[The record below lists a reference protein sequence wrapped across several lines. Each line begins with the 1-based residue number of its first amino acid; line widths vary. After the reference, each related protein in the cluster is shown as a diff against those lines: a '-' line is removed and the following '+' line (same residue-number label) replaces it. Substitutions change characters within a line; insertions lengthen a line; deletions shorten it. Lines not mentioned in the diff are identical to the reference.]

1 MADPSSF
8 SSSFSSSSSTSPD
21 PNPTTT
27 EKYLA
32 KSPSA
37 CCFAGSLHEGV
48 PRGTVETD
56 IFGGIPTYVSRPN
69 FSGKE
74 EGKMT
79 TTPTPTSTPANG
91 YHHVLLYFPDVWGL
105 SDNAKLMMDA
115 FADAGGFLVVG
126 MDYFL
131 GVCFSLFLFYFF
143 ISFSGSFSFFFFSLL
158 SSSFLCSI
166 LIAFWECPVLPFY
179 F

>member
-8 SSSFSSSSSTSPD
+8 SSSSPTTNPSN
-21 PNPTTT
+21 PNPTAT

-32 KSPSA
+32 KPPSA

-56 IFGGIPTYVSRPN
+56 IFGGIPTYVSRPSSSSS
-69 FSGKE
+69 FSSE
-74 EGKMT
+74 EGKTET
-79 TTPTPTSTPANG
+79 TTTTTTKPTPANG
-91 YHHVLLYFPDVWGL
+91 HRNVLLYFPDVWGL
-105 SDNAKLMMDA
+105 SDNAKLMMDG

-131 GVCFSLFLFYFF
+131 GVCFISL
-143 ISFSGSFSFFFFSLL
+143 FFFFSVFFLFLGVLNLL
-158 SSSFLCSI
+158 WVLNFFWDCS
-166 LIAFWECPVLPFY
+166 VLPD
-179 F
+179 